1 MTSYEVPAVRVFDSY
16 ADIPSLS
23 NYKMTEESRK
33 LAEESYTLFVYLFN
47 TYKKKYSVIQNS
59 DFDDNIDIFYLTY
72 CKVCQAYV
80 EKGNKNNVKLSTCI
94 GVAFNSLCE
103 NALRHYNTGYMRR
116 WRDNGTVPLDK
127 SVDGES
133 CFGDVTPDTR
143 TDIAAQY
150 ETSEK
155 LRATLEYIDTQ
166 IQTARN
172 ARAFNCNGWLI
183 LKLWVMNDF
192 SSVRHF
198 LNCLRAEGLTKENTT
213 EQHIRRTIHYYRQK
227 LREALDRGEI

>member
-1 MTSYEVPAVRVFDSY
+1 MTAYDVPAVRVFDSY

-23 NYKMTEESRK
+23 NYKMTQASRE

-47 TYKKKYSVIQNS
+47 TYKKKYSAIQNS
-59 DFDDNIDIFYLTY
+59 DFDDNIDLFYLTY
-72 CKVCQAYV
+72 CKVCQTYV
-80 EKGNKNNVKLSTCI
+80 EKGDKNNAKLSTCI

-103 NALRHYNTGYMRR
+103 NALRHYNTRYMRR
-116 WRDNGTVPLDK
+116 WRDNGIVPLDK
-127 SVDGES
+127 SADGES
-133 CFGDVTPDTR
+133 CFADVIPDTR

-150 ETSEK
+150 ETSEE
-155 LRATLEYIDTQ
+155 LRVTLEYIDTQ

-172 ARAFNCNGWLI
+172 VRSFNCSGWTI

-192 SSVRHF
+192 SSVHHF
-198 LNCLRAEGLTKENTT
+198 LEYLRAEGLTKENTT
-213 EQHIRRTIHYYRQK
+213 EQHIRRAIHYYRQK

>member
-1 MTSYEVPAVRVFDSY
+1 MNAYDVPAVRVFDSF

-23 NYKMTEESRK
+23 NYKMSQAARK
-33 LAEESYTLFVYLFN
+33 LAEESYNLFVYLFN
-47 TYKKKYSVIQNS
+47 TYKKKYSIIQNS
-59 DFDDNIDIFYLTY
+59 DFDDNIDIFFLSY
-72 CKVCQAYV
+72 CKVCQEYV
-80 EKGNKNNVKLSTCI
+80 KKDNKNKVKLSTCI

-116 WRDNGTVPLDK
+116 WRDRGTVPLDK
-127 SVDGES
+127 TVDGES

-155 LRATLEYIDTQ
+155 LRVTLEYIDTQ
-166 IQTARN
+166 IQTTRN
-172 ARAFNCNGWLI
+172 ARAFNCTGWTI

-192 SSVRHF
+192 PSVRHF
-198 LNCLRAEGLTKENTT
+198 LEYLRAEELTKENTT

>member
-1 MTSYEVPAVRVFDSY
+1 MIGYDVPAVRVFDSF

-23 NYKMTEESRK
+23 NYKMTQASRE
-33 LAEESYTLFVYLFN
+33 LAEESYNLFVYLFN

-72 CKVCQAYV
+72 CKVCHAYA
-80 EKGNKNNVKLSTCI
+80 EKGDKNNAKLSTCI

-103 NALRHYNTGYMRR
+103 NALRHYNTAYMRR

-150 ETSEK
+150 EMSER
-155 LRATLEYIDTQ
+155 LRVTLEYIDTQ
-166 IQTARN
+166 IQTTRN
-172 ARAFNCNGWLI
+172 ARAFNCTGWTI
-183 LKLWVMNDF
+183 LKLWTMNDF
-192 SSVRHF
+192 SSVYHF
-198 LNCLRAEGLTKENTT
+198 LEYLRAEGLTKENTT